1 MALLPAQSPAP
12 SAPSPRP
19 PRSTAP
25 LKESRRLIAD
35 AYTIFASLQRI
46 VAQYEQSAQSL
57 FGVEGGG
64 VPPPEQVQYYA
75 RVCRLYRDALVKQ
88 LPLIKNDSALST
100 SARTKSLAHHAAMH
114 NVLALA
120 EILYFPAD
128 GRGEGLVAEELLDW
142 VNTIDRAPST
152 EEGNELLSLASPW
165 DSPAFFPYLTR
176 CLIRGHL
183 SSASALLSLLV
194 NQHPSPYLQSLASD
208 LVGLIETYP
217 RSTAFRTEAAF
228 ASAMRTWK
236 STHLLPTSRRIE
248 ADFDGARGSEDPVL
262 GGPDD
267 EDELL
272 TYEQSFRSLLA
283 IVSGSEDDAFE
294 VSSDWREALSAFG
307 LWVAPTSLRRADLPA
322 IISRITSSLHPVDQ
336 SLLEEVAQ
344 SRLLKGD
351 VSGVIKSL
359 VEGGYGWVATH
370 LADLLSH
377 LHLQAFDLPPPRPTS
392 SPSEPT
398 AENETEELGLRD
410 HLLIDYADRLTNDP
424 GLWRVSCEYYAS
436 CSPAV
441 KRGRERARELVRGLE
456 LEGPED
462 VDLEGE
468 AKDVGKLGEEGMDI
482 EAGVSAEG
490 KENVPAAS
498 QAGKRPKRV
507 DELLLVC
514 SALDLGEEFVD
525 ICQRYSDRV
534 VADQK
539 KGEKRF
545 GEAVA
550 YAVRAGDGRRVARIA
565 EMVGEEYVVKGPD
578 AFVKAVDSL
587 PTSLLRPASFANDD
601 ADLPSTP
608 TSPSSFSLSHLPSHT
623 ADSLRPILSHLSF
636 LARYRDF
643 MALYAVPG
651 QRREAAE
658 LLVLLFTSGI
668 APRKWWPVMLLDS
681 VPLLETSPPLIT
693 LAETFELLRIL
704 EDILAP
710 ISSSSPVS
718 DVFGSLDLLG
728 RLAEQG
734 QEKKKKQEDEA
745 ERLKRAVGQ
754 MEVVRGALARH
765 LAVLTHSTRA
775 PVLARR
781 ATPFAVS
788 TRPVVAG
795 VSSSS
800 PVPSQ
805 RPPAALSSSPA
816 FLSPRRHASTTSGP
830 SSAFMGGYNLPQDQ
844 DGANKRPLFDKIL
857 IANRG
862 EIACR
867 VIRTARRLGIKT
879 VAVYSDPDK
888 DSMHV
893 KMADEAYWIGPAPS
907 AESYLRMDRYIDICR
922 RSGAQAIH
930 PGYGFLSE
938 NAEFAKLLENEGIV
952 FIGPPK
958 EAIRAMGSKAESKD
972 IMLAAGVPCIPGW
985 HPSSSSIPAGEDPQ
999 SLSFLLARA
1008 DEIGYPV
1015 LIKAVSG
1022 GGGKGMKIVGKREE
1036 FAEQLESAKREARK
1050 SFGDDE
1056 VLLERYITRPRHV
1069 EVQVFSDSH
1078 GNHLS
1083 LFERDCSVQRR
1094 HQKIIEEAPAPGL
1107 PNELRERLYEEAR
1120 KAAKAVGYRGAGTV
1134 EFILNADNIDE
1145 FFFCEMNVRLQVEHP
1160 VTEAVTGVDLVE
1172 WQLEVA
1178 AGNPI
1183 PLSQDQIT
1191 CTGHAFECRVY
1202 AENPRNGFLPDTGRL
1217 LHHRPPASS
1226 ETVRMETGFEAG
1238 DEISVHY
1245 DPLLSKLIV
1254 RGEDRD
1260 AALRALRKALNEY
1273 QVVGPSTNLEFLG
1286 RLASN
1291 ESFIKAEVET
1301 GFIHKH
1307 YDELFPPLPPAT
1319 PATLATS
1326 ALYLAQRD
1334 FSQYA
1339 SQGQQSAWTDS
1350 KLAGFRL
1357 AVAGDGQGR
1366 YKRGYELGSVAAKD
1380 GAEVEEVN
1388 AQVKVGPAAAGAK
1401 DGFDVEVA
1409 AAPAGSAGES
1419 ETVLF
1424 SGVAPIFDAF
1434 TPTAPN
1440 ATTINAPLSSHLSRV
1455 TIVSP
1460 PPSNLTS
1467 AALPAAETLHVFNTA
1482 ESFAGKVEIK
1492 QPKWMSKVGMAN
1504 GAAGKA
1510 NAGGGA
1516 KAPMPS
1522 KIVQVFV
1529 KEGDA
1534 VDEGQPLVA
1543 VEAMKTEHVLRAS
1556 KAGKVGK
1563 ISVKEGDLVPEGK
1576 VLVTLAEE
1584 QGAEA
1589 KSD

>member
-1 MALLPAQSPAP
+1 MALIPAQSPAP
-12 SAPSPRP
+12 PAPSPRP

-57 FGVEGGG
+57 FGVAGGG

-75 RVCRLYRDALVKQ
+75 RVCRLYSDALVKQ
-88 LPLIKNDSALST
+88 LPLIKNDSALSA
-100 SARTKSLAHHAAMH
+100 SAKSKSLAHHAAMH

-120 EILYFPAD
+120 EILYFPTD

-208 LVGLIETYP
+208 LVGLIETCP
-217 RSTAFRTEAAF
+217 RSTAYRTENAF
-228 ASAMRTWK
+228 ASAMRSWK

-248 ADFDGARGSEDPVL
+248 AGFDGGQGSDDPVL
-262 GGPDD
+262 GGPDN

-283 IVSGSEDDAFE
+283 IFSGSEDDVLEA
-294 VSSDWREALSAFG
+294 SSDWREALSAFG

-322 IISRITSSLHPVDQ
+322 IVSRITSSLHPVDQ
-336 SLLEEVAQ
+336 SLSDEVAQ
-344 SRLLKGD
+344 SRLLEGD

-359 VEGGYGWVATH
+359 VEGGFGWLATH

-377 LHLQAFDLPPPRPTS
+377 LHLQAFDLPPPRPA
-392 SPSEPT
+392 T
-398 AENETEELGLRD
+398 ASAPEDEEEELGLRD
-410 HLLIDYADRLTNDP
+410 HLLIDYADRLTVDP

-436 CSPAV
+436 CSAGV
-441 KRGRERARELVRGLE
+441 KKGRERARELIGGLE
-456 LEGPED
+456 LEGPGD
-462 VDLEGE
+462 VDLQGE
-468 AKDVGKLGEEGMDI
+468 AKDVGKEAEGMD
-482 EAGVSAEG
+482 VEG
-490 KENVPAAS
+490 STPDGGEEKENVPAS
-498 QAGKRPKRV
+498 TSKRSKRV

-514 SALDLGEEFVD
+514 SALDLDDEFVD
-525 ICQRYSDRV
+525 ICQRYSDKV
-534 VADQK
+534 VEDQK
-539 KGEKRF
+539 RGEKRF

-565 EMVGEEYVVKGPD
+565 EMVGEEYVNKD
-578 AFVKAVDSL
+578 QSAFVKAVDSL

-601 ADLPSTP
+601 AELPSTLN
-608 TSPSSFSLSHLPSHT
+608 SPSAFSLSHLPSHT
-623 ADSLRPILSHLSF
+623 FDSLRPILSHLSF

-643 MALYAVPG
+643 MALYAVPN

-658 LLVLLFTSGI
+658 LLVLLLTSGI

-693 LAETFELLRIL
+693 LAETFELLLIL

-710 ISSSSPVS
+710 IASSSPLS

-728 RLAEQG
+728 RLTEQG
-734 QEKKKKQEDEA
+734 KQEKAGKKKEEDEA

-765 LAVLTHSTRA
+765 LARSN
-775 PVLARR
+775 
-781 ATPFAVS
+781 
-788 TRPVVAG
+788 
-795 VSSSS
+795 
-800 PVPSQ
+800 
-805 RPPAALSSSPA
+805 AALSSSPA
-816 FLSPRRHASTTSGP
+816 LLVPRRHASTTSAP

-844 DGANKRPLFDKIL
+844 NGANKKPLFDKIM

-938 NAEFAKLLENEGIV
+938 NAEFAKLLEKEGIV

-985 HPSSSSIPAGEDPQ
+985 HPSSSIPAGEDPQ
-999 SLSFLLARA
+999 SLPFLLARA

-1120 KAAKAVGYRGAGTV
+1120 KAARAVGYRGAGTV

-1226 ETVRMETGFEAG
+1226 DSVRMETGFEAG

-1291 ESFIKAEVET
+1291 EAFIKAEVET
-1301 GFIHKH
+1301 GFIQKH
-1307 YDELFPPLPPAT
+1307 YDELFPPLPSAT

-1357 AVAGDGQGR
+1357 AVANDGQGR

-1388 AQVKVGPAAAGAK
+1388 AKVKVGPASAGAI

-1409 AAPAGSAGES
+1409 AAPAGSAGET

-1424 SGVAPIFDAF
+1424 SNVAPTFDAF

-1440 ATTINAPLSSHLSRV
+1440 AATINAPLSSHLSRV

-1467 AALPAAETLHVFNTA
+1467 AALPSAETLHVFNTA
-1482 ESFAGKVEIK
+1482 ESFAGKVEVK
-1492 QPKWMSKVGMAN
+1492 QPKWMSKVGMAS
-1504 GAAGKA
+1504 GTAGKA
-1510 NAGGGA
+1510 SAGGGA

-1534 VDEGQPLVA
+1534 VEEGQPLVA

-1563 ISVKEGDLVPEGK
+1563 VSVKEGDLVPEGK

-1584 QGAEA
+1584 EDAEKA
-1589 KSD
+1589 E

>member
-1 MALLPAQSPAP
+1 
-12 SAPSPRP
+12 
-19 PRSTAP
+19 
-25 LKESRRLIAD
+25 
-35 AYTIFASLQRI
+35 
-46 VAQYEQSAQSL
+46 
-57 FGVEGGG
+57 
-64 VPPPEQVQYYA
+64 
-75 RVCRLYRDALVKQ
+75 
-88 LPLIKNDSALST
+88 
-100 SARTKSLAHHAAMH
+100 
-114 NVLALA
+114 
-120 EILYFPAD
+120 
-128 GRGEGLVAEELLDW
+128 
-142 VNTIDRAPST
+142 
-152 EEGNELLSLASPW
+152 
-165 DSPAFFPYLTR
+165 
-176 CLIRGHL
+176 
-183 SSASALLSLLV
+183 
-194 NQHPSPYLQSLASD
+194 
-208 LVGLIETYP
+208 
-217 RSTAFRTEAAF
+217 
-228 ASAMRTWK
+228 
-236 STHLLPTSRRIE
+236 
-248 ADFDGARGSEDPVL
+248 
-262 GGPDD
+262 
-267 EDELL
+267 
-272 TYEQSFRSLLA
+272 
-283 IVSGSEDDAFE
+283 
-294 VSSDWREALSAFG
+294 
-307 LWVAPTSLRRADLPA
+307 
-322 IISRITSSLHPVDQ
+322 
-336 SLLEEVAQ
+336 
-344 SRLLKGD
+344 
-351 VSGVIKSL
+351 
-359 VEGGYGWVATH
+359 
-370 LADLLSH
+370 
-377 LHLQAFDLPPPRPTS
+377 
-392 SPSEPT
+392 
-398 AENETEELGLRD
+398 
-410 HLLIDYADRLTNDP
+410 
-424 GLWRVSCEYYAS
+424 
-436 CSPAV
+436 
-441 KRGRERARELVRGLE
+441 
-456 LEGPED
+456 
-462 VDLEGE
+462 
-468 AKDVGKLGEEGMDI
+468 
-482 EAGVSAEG
+482 
-490 KENVPAAS
+490 
-498 QAGKRPKRV
+498 
-507 DELLLVC
+507 
-514 SALDLGEEFVD
+514 
-525 ICQRYSDRV
+525 
-534 VADQK
+534 
-539 KGEKRF
+539 
-545 GEAVA
+545 
-550 YAVRAGDGRRVARIA
+550 
-565 EMVGEEYVVKGPD
+565 
-578 AFVKAVDSL
+578 
-587 PTSLLRPASFANDD
+587 
-601 ADLPSTP
+601 
-608 TSPSSFSLSHLPSHT
+608 
-623 ADSLRPILSHLSF
+623 
-636 LARYRDF
+636 
-643 MALYAVPG
+643 
-651 QRREAAE
+651 
-658 LLVLLFTSGI
+658 
-668 APRKWWPVMLLDS
+668 
-681 VPLLETSPPLIT
+681 
-693 LAETFELLRIL
+693 
-704 EDILAP
+704 
-710 ISSSSPVS
+710 
-718 DVFGSLDLLG
+718 
-728 RLAEQG
+728 
-734 QEKKKKQEDEA
+734 
-745 ERLKRAVGQ
+745 
-754 MEVVRGALARH
+754 
-765 LAVLTHSTRA
+765 
-775 PVLARR
+775 
-781 ATPFAVS
+781 
-788 TRPVVAG
+788 
-795 VSSSS
+795 
-800 PVPSQ
+800 
-805 RPPAALSSSPA
+805 
-816 FLSPRRHASTTSGP
+816 
-830 SSAFMGGYNLPQDQ
+830 MGGYNLPQDQ
-844 DGANKRPLFDKIL
+844 NGANKKPLFDKIL

-938 NAEFAKLLENEGIV
+938 NAEFAKLLEKEGIV

-999 SLSFLLARA
+999 SLPFLLARA

-1022 GGGKGMKIVGKREE
+1022 GGGKGMKIVGRREE

-1120 KAAKAVGYRGAGTV
+1120 KAARAVGYRGAGTV

-1226 ETVRMETGFEAG
+1226 DSVRMETGFEAG

-1291 ESFIKAEVET
+1291 EAFIRAEVET
-1301 GFIHKH
+1301 GFIQKH
-1307 YDELFPPLPPAT
+1307 YDELFPPLPSAT

-1334 FSQYA
+1334 FLQYA

-1357 AVAGDGQGR
+1357 AVSNDGQGR

-1409 AAPAGSAGES
+1409 AAPAGSASET

-1424 SGVAPIFDAF
+1424 SNVAPTFDAF

-1440 ATTINAPLSSHLSRV
+1440 AATINAPLSSHLSRV

-1467 AALPAAETLHVFNTA
+1467 AALPSSGTLHVFNTA
-1482 ESFAGKVEIK
+1482 ESFAGKVEVK

-1510 NAGGGA
+1510 SAGGGA

-1534 VDEGQPLVA
+1534 VEEGQPLVA

-1563 ISVKEGDLVPEGK
+1563 VLVKEGDLVPEGK

-1584 QGAEA
+1584 EGAEKA
-1589 KSD
+1589 E

>member
-12 SAPSPRP
+12 PAPSPRP

-88 LPLIKNDSALST
+88 LPLIKNDSTLSA
-100 SARTKSLAHHAAMH
+100 SAKSKSLAHHAAMH

-152 EEGNELLSLASPW
+152 EEGNELLSLSSPW
-165 DSPAFFPYLTR
+165 DSPAFFPYLIR

-183 SSASALLSLLV
+183 SSTSALLSLLIS
-194 NQHPSPYLQSLASD
+194 QHPSPYLQSLASD

-217 RSTAFRTEAAF
+217 RSTAFRTENAF

-236 STHLLPTSRRIE
+236 STHLRPTSRRIE
-248 ADFDGARGSEDPVL
+248 AGFDGGQGSDDPVL
-262 GGPDD
+262 GGPDN

-283 IVSGSEDDAFE
+283 ILSGSEDDVLE

-322 IISRITSSLHPVDQ
+322 IVSRITSSLHPVDQ
-336 SLLEEVAQ
+336 SLADEVAQ

-359 VEGGYGWVATH
+359 VEGGFGWLATH

-377 LHLQAFDLPPPRPTS
+377 LHLQAFDLPPPRTTS
-392 SPSEPT
+392 SSSDPAIEDD
-398 AENETEELGLRD
+398 EDLGLRD
-410 HLLIDYADRLTNDP
+410 HLLIDYADRLTVDP

-436 CSPAV
+436 CLSGV
-441 KRGRERARELVRGLE
+441 KRGRERARELIGGLE
-456 LEGPED
+456 LEGPGD
-462 VDLEGE
+462 VDLQGE
-468 AKDVGKLGEEGMDI
+468 AKDVGKEKEAEGMDV
-482 EAGVSAEG
+482 EGSTPAGAEE
-490 KENVPAAS
+490 KENVPASAS
-498 QAGKRPKRV
+498 KRSKRV

-514 SALDLGEEFVD
+514 SALDLDDEFVA
-525 ICQRYSDRV
+525 ICQRYSNKV
-534 VADQK
+534 VEDQK
-539 KGEKRF
+539 RGEKRF

-565 EMVGEEYVVKGPD
+565 EMVGEEYVNKD
-578 AFVKAVDSL
+578 QAAFVKAVDSL

-601 ADLPSTP
+601 SGSPSTP
-608 TSPSSFSLSHLPSHT
+608 NSPSAFSLSHLPSHT
-623 ADSLRPILSHLSF
+623 SDSLRPILSHLSF

-643 MALYAVPG
+643 MALYAVPS

-658 LLVLLFTSGI
+658 LLVLLLTSGI

-710 ISSSSPVS
+710 IASSSALS
-718 DVFGSLDLLG
+718 DVFDSLDLLG
-728 RLAEQG
+728 RLTEQG
-734 QEKKKKQEDEA
+734 KQEKAGKRKEEDEA
-745 ERLKRAVGQ
+745 ERLRRAVGQ

-765 LAVLTHSTRA
+765 LAVS
-775 PVLARR
+775 
-781 ATPFAVS
+781 
-788 TRPVVAG
+788 
-795 VSSSS
+795 
-800 PVPSQ
+800 
-805 RPPAALSSSPA
+805 ALSSSPA
-816 FLSPRRHASTTSGP
+816 LLVPRRHASTTSAP

-844 DGANKRPLFDKIL
+844 NGANKKPLFDKIL

-938 NAEFAKLLENEGIV
+938 NAEFAKLLEKEGIV

-999 SLSFLLARA
+999 SLPFLLARA

-1022 GGGKGMKIVGKREE
+1022 GGGKGMKIVGRREE

-1120 KAAKAVGYRGAGTV
+1120 KAARAVGYRGAGTV

-1226 ETVRMETGFEAG
+1226 DSVRMETGFEAG

-1291 ESFIKAEVET
+1291 EAFIRAEVET
-1301 GFIHKH
+1301 GFIQKH
-1307 YDELFPPLPPAT
+1307 YDELFPPLPSAT

-1334 FSQYA
+1334 FLQYA

-1357 AVAGDGQGR
+1357 AVSNDGQGR

-1409 AAPAGSAGES
+1409 AAPAGSASET

-1424 SGVAPIFDAF
+1424 SNVAPTFDAF

-1440 ATTINAPLSSHLSRV
+1440 AATINAPLSSHLSRV

-1467 AALPAAETLHVFNTA
+1467 AALPSSGTLHVFNTA
-1482 ESFAGKVEIK
+1482 ESFAGKVEVK

-1510 NAGGGA
+1510 SAGGGA

-1534 VDEGQPLVA
+1534 VEEGQPLVA

-1563 ISVKEGDLVPEGK
+1563 VLVKEGDLVPEGK

-1584 QGAEA
+1584 EGAEKA
-1589 KSD
+1589 E

>member
-1 MALLPAQSPAP
+1 MALIPAQSPAP
-12 SAPSPRP
+12 PAPSPRP

-57 FGVEGGG
+57 FGVAGGG

-75 RVCRLYRDALVKQ
+75 RVCRLYSDALVKQ
-88 LPLIKNDSALST
+88 LPLIKNDSALSA
-100 SARTKSLAHHAAMH
+100 SAKSKSLAHHAAMH

-120 EILYFPAD
+120 EILYFPTD

-208 LVGLIETYP
+208 LVGLIETCP
-217 RSTAFRTEAAF
+217 RSTAYRTENAF
-228 ASAMRTWK
+228 ASAMRSWK

-248 ADFDGARGSEDPVL
+248 AGFDGGQGSDDPVL
-262 GGPDD
+262 GGPDN

-283 IVSGSEDDAFE
+283 IFSGSEDDVLEA
-294 VSSDWREALSAFG
+294 SSDWREALSAFG
-307 LWVAPTSLRRADLPA
+307 LWVAPTSLHRTDLPA
-322 IISRITSSLHPVDQ
+322 IVSRITSSLHPVDQ
-336 SLLEEVAQ
+336 SLSDEVAQ
-344 SRLLKGD
+344 SRLLEGD

-359 VEGGYGWVATH
+359 VEGGFGWLATH

-377 LHLQAFDLPPPRPTS
+377 LHLQAFDLPPPRPA
-392 SPSEPT
+392 T
-398 AENETEELGLRD
+398 ASAPEDEEEELGLRD
-410 HLLIDYADRLTNDP
+410 HLLIDYADRLTVDP
-424 GLWRVSCEYYAS
+424 GLWRVSCEYYA
-436 CSPAV
+436 
-441 KRGRERARELVRGLE
+441 
-456 LEGPED
+456 
-462 VDLEGE
+462 
-468 AKDVGKLGEEGMDI
+468 I
-482 EAGVSAEG
+482 
-490 KENVPAAS
+490 
-498 QAGKRPKRV
+498 

-514 SALDLGEEFVD
+514 SALDLDDEFVD
-525 ICQRYSDRV
+525 ICQRYSDKV
-534 VADQK
+534 VEDQK
-539 KGEKRF
+539 RGEKRF

-565 EMVGEEYVVKGPD
+565 EMVGEEYVNKD
-578 AFVKAVDSL
+578 QSAFVKAVDSL

-601 ADLPSTP
+601 AELPSTLN
-608 TSPSSFSLSHLPSHT
+608 SPSAFSLSHLPSHT
-623 ADSLRPILSHLSF
+623 FDSLRPILSHLSF

-643 MALYAVPG
+643 MALYAVPN

-658 LLVLLFTSGI
+658 LLVLLLTSGI

-710 ISSSSPVS
+710 IASSSPLS

-728 RLAEQG
+728 RSLP
-734 QEKKKKQEDEA
+734 
-745 ERLKRAVGQ
+745 L
-754 MEVVRGALARH
+754 
-765 LAVLTHSTRA
+765 
-775 PVLARR
+775 
-781 ATPFAVS
+781 
-788 TRPVVAG
+788 
-795 VSSSS
+795 
-800 PVPSQ
+800 
-805 RPPAALSSSPA
+805 RPPAAALSSSPA
-816 FLSPRRHASTTSGP
+816 LLVPRRHASTTSAP

-844 DGANKRPLFDKIL
+844 NGANKKPLFDKIM

-938 NAEFAKLLENEGIV
+938 NAEFAKLLEKEGIV

-958 EAIRAMGSKAESKD
+958 EAIRAMD

-985 HPSSSSIPAGEDPQ
+985 HPSSSIPAGEDPQ
-999 SLSFLLARA
+999 SLPFLLARA

-1120 KAAKAVGYRGAGTV
+1120 KAARAVGYRGAGTV
-1134 EFILNADNIDE
+1134 EGAEFILNADNIDE

-1226 ETVRMETGFEAG
+1226 DSVRMETGFEAG

-1291 ESFIKAEVET
+1291 EAFIKAEVET
-1301 GFIHKH
+1301 GFIQKH
-1307 YDELFPPLPPAT
+1307 YDELFPPLPSAT

-1357 AVAGDGQGR
+1357 AVANDGQGR
-1366 YKRGYELGSVAAKD
+1366 YKHGYELGSVAAKD

-1388 AQVKVGPAAAGAK
+1388 AKVKVGPASAGAI

-1409 AAPAGSAGES
+1409 AAPAGSAGET

-1424 SGVAPIFDAF
+1424 SNVAPTFDAF

-1440 ATTINAPLSSHLSRV
+1440 AATINAPLSSHLSRV

-1467 AALPAAETLHVFNTA
+1467 AALPSAETLHVFNTA
-1482 ESFAGKVEIK
+1482 ESFAGKVEVK
-1492 QPKWMSKVGMAN
+1492 QPKWMSKVGMAS
-1504 GAAGKA
+1504 GTAGKA
-1510 NAGGGA
+1510 SAGGGA

-1534 VDEGQPLVA
+1534 VEEGQPLVA

-1563 ISVKEGDLVPEGK
+1563 VSVKEGDLVPEGK

-1584 QGAEA
+1584 EDAEKA
-1589 KSD
+1589 E

>member
-12 SAPSPRP
+12 PAPSPRP

-88 LPLIKNDSALST
+88 LPLIKNDSTLSA
-100 SARTKSLAHHAAMH
+100 SAKSKSLAHHAAMH

-152 EEGNELLSLASPW
+152 EEGNELLSLSSPW
-165 DSPAFFPYLTR
+165 DSPAFFPYLIR

-183 SSASALLSLLV
+183 SSTSALLSLLIS
-194 NQHPSPYLQSLASD
+194 QHPSPYLQSLASD

-217 RSTAFRTEAAF
+217 RSTAFRTENAF

-236 STHLLPTSRRIE
+236 STHLRPTSRRIE
-248 ADFDGARGSEDPVL
+248 AGFDGGQGSDDPVL
-262 GGPDD
+262 GGPDN

-283 IVSGSEDDAFE
+283 ILSGSEDDVLE

-322 IISRITSSLHPVDQ
+322 IVSRITSSLHPVDQ
-336 SLLEEVAQ
+336 SLADEVAQ

-359 VEGGYGWVATH
+359 VEGGFGWLATH

-377 LHLQAFDLPPPRPTS
+377 LHLQAFDLPPPRTTS
-392 SPSEPT
+392 SSSDPAIEDD
-398 AENETEELGLRD
+398 EDLGLRD
-410 HLLIDYADRLTNDP
+410 HLLIDYADRLTVDP
-424 GLWRVSCEYYAS
+424 GLWRVSCEYYAT
-436 CSPAV
+436 
-441 KRGRERARELVRGLE
+441 
-456 LEGPED
+456 
-462 VDLEGE
+462 
-468 AKDVGKLGEEGMDI
+468 
-482 EAGVSAEG
+482 
-490 KENVPAAS
+490 
-498 QAGKRPKRV
+498 
-507 DELLLVC
+507 
-514 SALDLGEEFVD
+514 LDLDDEFVA
-525 ICQRYSDRV
+525 ICQRYSNKV
-534 VADQK
+534 VEDQK
-539 KGEKRF
+539 RGEKRF

-565 EMVGEEYVVKGPD
+565 EMVGEEYVNKD
-578 AFVKAVDSL
+578 QAAFVKAVDSL

-601 ADLPSTP
+601 SGSPSTP
-608 TSPSSFSLSHLPSHT
+608 NSPSAFSLSHLPSHT
-623 ADSLRPILSHLSF
+623 SDSLRPILSHLSF

-643 MALYAVPG
+643 MALYAVPS

-658 LLVLLFTSGI
+658 LLVLLLTSGI

-710 ISSSSPVS
+710 IASSSALS
-718 DVFGSLDLLG
+718 DVFDSLDLL
-728 RLAEQG
+728 
-734 QEKKKKQEDEA
+734 
-745 ERLKRAVGQ
+745 
-754 MEVVRGALARH
+754 
-765 LAVLTHSTRA
+765 
-775 PVLARR
+775 
-781 ATPFAVS
+781 
-788 TRPVVAG
+788 
-795 VSSSS
+795 
-800 PVPSQ
+800 
-805 RPPAALSSSPA
+805 AALSSSPA
-816 FLSPRRHASTTSGP
+816 LLVPRRHASTTSAP

-844 DGANKRPLFDKIL
+844 NGANKKPLFDKIL

-938 NAEFAKLLENEGIV
+938 NAEFAKLLEKEGIV

-958 EAIRAMGSKAESKD
+958 EAIRAM
-972 IMLAAGVPCIPGW
+972 AGVPCIPGW

-999 SLSFLLARA
+999 SLPFLLARA

-1022 GGGKGMKIVGKREE
+1022 GGGKGMKIVGRREE

-1120 KAAKAVGYRGAGTV
+1120 KAARAVGYRGAGTV
-1134 EFILNADNIDE
+1134 GTLKFILNADNIDE

-1226 ETVRMETGFEAG
+1226 DSVRMETGFEAG

-1291 ESFIKAEVET
+1291 EAFIRAEVET
-1301 GFIHKH
+1301 GFIQKH
-1307 YDELFPPLPPAT
+1307 YDELFPPLPSAT

-1334 FSQYA
+1334 FLQYA

-1357 AVAGDGQGR
+1357 AVSNDGQGR

-1409 AAPAGSAGES
+1409 AAPAGSASET

-1424 SGVAPIFDAF
+1424 SNVAPTFDAF

-1440 ATTINAPLSSHLSRV
+1440 AATINAPLSSHLSRV

-1467 AALPAAETLHVFNTA
+1467 AALPSSGTLHVFNTA
-1482 ESFAGKVEIK
+1482 ESFAGKVEVK

-1510 NAGGGA
+1510 SAGGGA

-1534 VDEGQPLVA
+1534 VEEGQPLVA

-1563 ISVKEGDLVPEGK
+1563 VLVKEGDLVPEGK

-1584 QGAEA
+1584 EGAEKA
-1589 KSD
+1589 E